1 MTGFP
6 SLVVSLPS
14 WVEEVCT
21 PGATFP
27 SLEERMDL
35 AIELSHRNVA
45 QGDGGPFG
53 AGIFDPVSGQLVT
66 AGVNMVVSGKAA
78 ILHAETVAIGLA
90 GQASDSFLLAGL
102 ELVTSTEPCAMCL
115 GAVTWSGLAR
125 LVCGA
130 RHEDAVAV
138 GFDEGDKPLRWQESL
153 QKRGIEVV
161 ADVQRARATEV
172 LAAYVDCGGFIY
184 NGRPQPS

>member
-27 SLEERMDL
+27 SFEERMDL
-35 AIELSHRNVA
+35 AIELSRRNVA
-45 QGDGGPFG
+45 EGTGGPFG
-53 AGIFDPVSGQLVT
+53 AGIFDPVSGRLVT
-66 AGVNMVVSGKAA
+66 AGVNMVVSGNAA

-90 GQASDSFLLAGL
+90 GQAADSFLLAGL

-115 GAVTWSGLAR
+115 GAVMWSGLAR

-130 RHEDAVAV
+130 RHDDAVAV
-138 GFDEGDKPLRWQESL
+138 GFDEGDKPTRWEESF
-153 QKRGIEVV
+153 QQRGIEVV
-161 ADVQRARATEV
+161 ADVRRDQAVEV
-172 LAAYVDCGGFIY
+172 LAGYVDSGGFIY
-184 NGRPQPS
+184 NGRPQST